1 MWCKITAE
9 NSTLP
14 TLSHGFSTAFRT
26 WNFAREVFASSPDQ
40 VIVVHLTA
48 SRPGQIS
55 FEARMQTPQRASVE
69 ATLGGD
75 LVMRGVNGDGN
86 GVTADG
92 KPIPG
97 ALRFEA
103 RVRILSTGGTRSA
116 GKWRCDRAQRR

>member
-1 MWCKITAE
+1 MCIRD
-9 NSTLP
+9 S
-14 TLSHGFSTAFRT
+14 
-26 WNFAREVFASSPDQ
+26 SSPDQ
-40 VIVVHLTA
+40 VIVVHLTS

-55 FEARMQTPQRASVE
+55 FEARMQTPQRPSVE

-75 LVMRGVNGDGN
+75 LVMRGANGDGN

-116 GKWRCDRAQRR
+116 ANGAVIVRNADSATLLIAAATSYRT